1 MATKGV
7 DFIIKIGSDVVACQR
22 GGTLDRSADTI
33 DVTCKSSTAPTNG
46 EWKSF
51 IPSLREW
58 SISAD
63 GIYVVDDD
71 ALLAL
76 EEAFI
81 DGTAVTVEF
90 SDKTKTGTTA
100 GTGDLM
106 GWSGSAI
113 ITSFPI
119 ESPYDDALTYSIE
132 LQGAGELQQVKVTV

>member
-7 DFIIKIGSDVVACQR
+7 DFVIKIGSNVVACQR

-33 DVTCKSSTAPTNG
+33 DVTCKSPTAPTAG

-63 GIYVVDDD
+63 GIFVVDDT

-76 EEAFI
+76 ETAFI
-81 DGTAVTVEF
+81 DGTSVTVEF
-90 SDKTKTGTTA
+90 SDKTETGTTS

-132 LQGAGELQQVKVTV
+132 LQGSGALSQVKITV

>member
-7 DFIIKIGSDVVACQR
+7 DFVIKIGTDVVACQR

-33 DVTCKSSTAPTNG
+33 DVTCKAATSPTNG

-51 IPSLREW
+51 ISSLREW

-63 GIYVVDDD
+63 GIYVVDDT
-71 ALLAL
+71 ALVSL
-76 EEAFI
+76 ETAFI
-81 DGTAVTVEF
+81 DGTSVTVEF

-106 GWSGSAI
+106 GWSGTAI

-132 LQGAGELQQVKVTV
+132 LQGTGELTQVKITV